1 VTAGRGVRPAAVAGA
16 LALATAVLALPAPA
30 AVVLPG
36 TGSIELAFTP
46 GDAIDDRLVALV
58 DAAEREVLV
67 QAFSFTQRRLA
78 RALIAAHRRGVA
90 VAVLADRA
98 QALETPHSAVT
109 DLAAAGVPVWLD
121 GSHAAAHNKVL
132 IVDAALPRA
141 TTVTG
146 SYNFTVAAQKR
157 NAENVAIFRDN
168 PGVAQAYRDNFRR
181 LQARALRHGEPA
193 GAARSRAPG

>member
-1 VTAGRGVRPAAVAGA
+1 VTAGRGVRAAAVAGA
-16 LALATAVLALPAPA
+16 LALAAAVLALPAPA

-36 TGSIELAFTP
+36 SGTVEFAFTP

-58 DAAEREVLV
+58 DTAQREVLV

-90 VAVLADRA
+90 VAVLADRT
-98 QALETPHSAVT
+98 QALETPQSAVGE
-109 DLAAAGVPVWLD
+109 LAAAGLPVWLD
-121 GSHAAAHNKVL
+121 GRHAAAHNKVL

-168 PGVAQAYRDNFRR
+168 PGVAQAYRDNFLR
-181 LQARALRHGEPA
+181 LQARARLLGEPA
-193 GAARSRAPG
+193 GATRDRARR

>member
-1 VTAGRGVRPAAVAGA
+1 MTAGRGAIAAAVAGA
-16 LALATAVLALPAPA
+16 LALAATMLALPAPA

-36 TGSIELAFTP
+36 SGTVELAFTP

-58 DAAEREVLV
+58 DTAQREVLV

-78 RALIAAHRRGVA
+78 RALIVAHRRGVA
-90 VAVLADRA
+90 VAVLADRM
-98 QALETPHSAVT
+98 QALETPQSAVGE
-109 DLAAAGVPVWLD
+109 LAAAGVPVWLD
-121 GSHAAAHNKVL
+121 GRHAAAHNKVL

-168 PGVAQAYRDNFRR
+168 PGVAQAYRDNFLR

-193 GAARSRAPG
+193 GATRDRARR

>member
-1 VTAGRGVRPAAVAGA
+1 MTAGRGLRSAAVASA
-16 LALATAVLALPAPA
+16 LALAAAVLAPPLPA
-30 AVVLPG
+30 AVLLPG
-36 TGSIELAFTP
+36 SGSVELVFTP
-46 GDAIDDRLVALV
+46 GDAIDDRLIALV
-58 DAAEREVLV
+58 DAAQREVLV

-90 VAVLADRA
+90 VAVLVDRT
-98 QALETPHSAVT
+98 QALETPQSAIGE
-109 DLAAAGVPVWLD
+109 LAAAGVPVWLD

-141 TTVTG
+141 ATVTG

-168 PGVAQAYRDNFRR
+168 PGVAQAYRDNFLR

-193 GAARSRAPG
+193 GATRDRARR

>member
-1 VTAGRGVRPAAVAGA
+1 MTAGRGVRAAAVAGA
-16 LALATAVLALPAPA
+16 LALAAAVLAPPAPA

-36 TGSIELAFTP
+36 SGTVEFAFTP

-58 DAAEREVLV
+58 DTAQREVLV

-90 VAVLADRA
+90 VAVLADRT
-98 QALETPHSAVT
+98 QALETPQSAVGE
-109 DLAAAGVPVWLD
+109 LAAAGLPVWLD
-121 GSHAAAHNKVL
+121 GRHAAAHNKVL

-168 PGVAQAYRDNFRR
+168 PGVAQAYRDNFLR
-181 LQARALRHGEPA
+181 LQARALLHGEPA
-193 GAARSRAPG
+193 GATRDRARR